1 MLGAHRQSGCLC
13 FFFLNNKKNPH
24 FNSISLPPLWGNLYR
39 KSTHLWCGCV
49 NTHQP
54 RERCGPAGCWG
65 GGLWNEGW
73 AQVYS
78 EQCREG
84 TLTLLIAQANLTVV
98 TPLQSHWSVKML
110 FLQARLPLRNV
121 VRWQLPSSLS
131 PHSHRTRQGQFPPHL
146 PPSRSRCLAN
156 QVPASFLF
164 F

>member
-1 MLGAHRQSGCLC
+1 MFLLFEQKKKSSLQLYLPTTSLGQLIQEKHPSLVWVCKHR
-13 FFFLNNKKNPH
+13 
-24 FNSISLPPLWGNLYR
+24 PPPPPPPSN
-39 KSTHLWCGCV
+39 
-49 NTHQP
+49 QP

-73 AQVYS
+73 ARVYS
-78 EQCREG
+78 EQGREG

-121 VRWQLPSSLS
+121 VWWQLPSSLS